1 MSLRVSAA
9 FAIVL
14 WIAAGAERA
23 SAQDT
28 DAAASTL
35 IFSNLERYLPSTA
48 GEQPFAATP
57 SGDRHVLRRDRG
69 LLDRWPLDRLPVDR
83 LPLDR
88 LQLDRWQ
95 PRRPDR
101 FETLCLTLVGLTV
114 LDTVTTSRALGDGTG
129 RELNP
134 LLAPFASNTF
144 ALAAAKAGVDAA
156 AIYFA
161 RKLWHRDPDTA
172 INVLIVSN
180 AVVGVAVVKNATVGS
195 QEEKR

>member
-1 MSLRVSAA
+1 MSCRSAA
-9 FAIVL
+9 VFAIGL
-14 WIAAGAERA
+14 WAAAAGAA
-23 SAQDT
+23 AAQDA
-28 DAAASTL
+28 DAPAASTL

-48 GEQPFAATP
+48 PERAFLALP
-57 SGDRHVLRRDRG
+57 SGDARVLPREHR
-69 LLDRWPLDRLPVDR
+69 LLDRWPLDRLPLDR

-88 LQLDRWQ
+88 WR

-114 LDTVTTSRALGDGTG
+114 LDTITTSRALGDGTG

-144 ALAAAKAGVDAA
+144 ALATTKAGVDAA

-161 RKLWHRDPDTA
+161 RKLWHRDPDA
-172 INVLIVSN
+172 AVKVLIASN
-180 AVVGVAVVKNATVGS
+180 GVVGVAVVRNALVGAPDVK
-195 QEEKR
+195 Q